1 LPESADSTIRAM
13 NALRSFTGTTRL
25 VLAHVSKAAA
35 DQASGAARPY
45 GSVFVRNLARSAWE
59 LRRAEEAGGDE
70 LLAAAY
76 HRKDN
81 GGRRTPAFA
90 LRLRFAPGGA
100 VTVADAELAEAP
112 DLLARTSVARRV
124 TAALAAGAL
133 TVPELAAA
141 VAASEAT
148 VGRAVRRLRDE
159 GHVVLV
165 DGVRPCRWELAS
177 R

>member
-1 LPESADSTIRAM
+1 VSDWLQAGHTAD
-13 NALRSFTGTTRL
+13 
-25 VLAHVSKAAA
+25 
-35 DQASGAARPY
+35 
-45 GSVFVRNLARSAWE
+45 E
-59 LRRAEEAGGDE
+59 LRA
-70 LLAAAY
+70 LAAASPPWDPSAASAESSALATGAAARDAPERAVLGEDVRIRWPGPPALEV
-76 HRKDN
+76 RKDN

-124 TAALAAGAL
+124 TATLAAGAL

-148 VGRAVRRLRDE
+148 VGRAVRRLRE
-159 GHVVLV
+159 QGHVVLV
-165 DGVRPCRWELAS
+165 DGAQPWRWELAS

>member
-1 LPESADSTIRAM
+1 
-13 NALRSFTGTTRL
+13 
-25 VLAHVSKAAA
+25 V
-35 DQASGAARPY
+35 
-45 GSVFVRNLARSAWE
+45 GSV
-59 LRRAEEAGGDE
+59 
-70 LLAAAY
+70 

-90 LRLRFAPGGA
+90 RRLRFAPGGA

-124 TAALAAGAL
+124 TAALGAGAL

-148 VGRAVRRLRDE
+148 VGRAGRRLRE
-159 GHVVLV
+159 QGRVVLV
-165 DGVRPCRWELAS
+165 DNAQPWRWELAS